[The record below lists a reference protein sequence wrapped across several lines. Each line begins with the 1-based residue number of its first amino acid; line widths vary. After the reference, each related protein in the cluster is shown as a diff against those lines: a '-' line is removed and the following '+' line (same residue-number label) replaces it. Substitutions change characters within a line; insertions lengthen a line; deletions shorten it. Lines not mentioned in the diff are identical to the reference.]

1 MHFCYKYVWNSIKR
15 KKIWDFG
22 VNLVILRVESW
33 DVSQK
38 VSFVHNSQESSVP
51 LTHYWKKEVFQARSL
66 TLIRCRRQGPPVTE
80 LLEQWHELTM
90 ITIHDNQS
98 VFQGSKVATSI
109 FQRKVPPKG
118 ANFDFFMGKK
128 SLFPTETLP
137 TNFFETV
144 SKNVSNL
151 QQ

>member
-1 MHFCYKYVWNSIKR
+1 
-15 KKIWDFG
+15 
-22 VNLVILRVESW
+22 
-33 DVSQK
+33 
-38 VSFVHNSQESSVP
+38 
-51 LTHYWKKEVFQARSL
+51 
-66 TLIRCRRQGPPVTE
+66 
-80 LLEQWHELTM
+80 M

-118 ANFDFFMGKK
+118 ANFDFFMGQK

-144 SKNVSNL
+144 SVYYNTFPNFAMYTIFSTRRSLAEPRSIK
-151 QQ
+151 

>member
-1 MHFCYKYVWNSIKR
+1 MNKPAEEQK
-15 KKIWDFG
+15 DFSG
-22 VNLVILRVESW
+22 QISHA
-33 DVSQK
+33 DK
-38 VSFVHNSQESSVP
+38 VSVVKKAPLAEELAGSSTYLVR
-51 LTHYWKKEVFQARSL
+51 TRRIQQA
-66 TLIRCRRQGPPVTE
+66 TE

-118 ANFDFFMGKK
+118 ANFDFFMGQK